1 MSRQRNIL
9 TATQVKAAHEAGRYS
24 DGGGLYLNITR
35 GGSKSWAFIWTRNG
49 RRREM
54 GLGPYANV
62 SLADAREHSEKCR
75 QEVRN
80 GLDPINERKK
90 TNEPLFL
97 KCLEQFLAAKESGWK
112 NEKHRHQWRAT
123 LMTYAKPLHS
133 LKVSEISTSDVLSVL
148 QPIWLT
154 KHETASRL
162 RGRIEAVLDYAKAM
176 GWRTGDNLAL
186 WRGNLKSLLPA
197 WNKTQRVV
205 HLAAMDVDELPS
217 FMVKLRDREAIAAH
231 LLEFI
236 ILTACRS
243 GEARGATLSEFNMT
257 KAEWTIPASRMKAG
271 KEHTV
276 PLSKRALEIV
286 VMFSEAPLSEYLFT
300 HPTGL
305 KPYSVNATMALLRRM
320 GRDDI
325 TTHGFRSTFRDWAG
339 DRTHFQRETIEA
351 ALAHGLKNKTEAA
364 YRRSTALEK
373 RRAMMEAWSQFC
385 DGHNTKVLQ
394 FPARGGMNT
403 Y

>member
-1 MSRQRNIL
+1 MSRQRNRL
-9 TATQVKAAHEAGRYS
+9 TATQVKAAQDAGRYS

-35 GGSKSWAFIWTRNG
+35 GGSKSWAYIWTRSG

-54 GLGPYANV
+54 GLGAYSNV
-62 SLADAREHSEKCR
+62 SLADAREYAEKCR
-75 QEVRN
+75 QDIRK
-80 GLDPINERKK
+80 GFDPINERKRAS
-90 TNEPLFL
+90 EPLFL
-97 KCLEQFLAAKESGWK
+97 KCVEQFLEAKESGWK
-112 NEKHRHQWRAT
+112 NEKHRYQWRAT
-123 LMTYAKPLHS
+123 LMTYAKPLHTM
-133 LKVSEISTSDVLSVL
+133 KVSEITTPDVLKVL

-176 GWRTGDNLAL
+176 GWRSGDNPAL

-197 WNKTQRVV
+197 WNKSQSVV
-205 HLAAMDVDELPS
+205 HLAAIDVDELPS
-217 FMVKLRDREAIAAH
+217 FMMNLRDREAIAAR

-243 GEARGATLSEFNMT
+243 GEARGATLSEFDIG
-257 KAEWTIPASRMKAG
+257 KAEWTIPANRMKAG

-286 VMFSEAPLSEYLFT
+286 TMFSESPLSDYLFT
-300 HPTGL
+300 NPRGL
-305 KPYSVNATMALLRRM
+305 KPYSMNATMALLRRM

-373 RRAMMEAWSQFC
+373 RRAMMEAWSSFC
-385 DGHNTKVLQ
+385 DGEDRKVLE
-394 FPARGGMNT
+394 FPARA
-403 Y
+403 